1 MDSVGMRRGK
11 RKANDI
17 DPSVQQFPQDMPQKS
32 VKKGGKGLFVHK
44 PLQIQQKISSR
55 TENTEM
61 VLSPLGDTPQ
71 TSAAKRAKEMEA
83 PTLQTALQEAKQT
96 IEGQKREIATLKEW
110 VDVLKEERQFLRDR
124 LKEALAVR
132 SDMGG
137 DVASKM
143 PPKGQAHGKRK
154 RDSDVTDSSS
164 SESTSDSTSNS
175 EVLEAKKTKKKKKSR
190 PKKAKKK
197 VKKLRVKTPD
207 DSICRYNMVLE
218 KIKKENISKSEAYAR
233 LGVDRNTIVYQAPIA
248 ELAAANPDLFNT
260 LRSTFKR
267 KDSLKRFAETCRGFC
282 EQEPTAS
289 AILKKKDDGSLLDI
303 YKN

>member
-1 MDSVGMRRGK
+1 MSIGTRKTSTVIRHEPVSSEEDAGEGKECAKSKVTHRR
-11 RKANDI
+11 

-32 VKKGGKGLFVHK
+32 VKKGGK
-44 PLQIQQKISSR
+44 
-55 TENTEM
+55 
-61 VLSPLGDTPQ
+61 
-71 TSAAKRAKEMEA
+71 EA